1 MFLVS
6 LRLRLIGLFLVL
18 VVVVVGSALATG
30 VALSKVE
37 AERDVVS
44 NRWQPASV
52 QSRALLT
59 SLVNQETGQRGYV
72 LTGDESFLEPYRNGG
87 LAFRDTLESLQHR
100 FADDEQMSTSL
111 EDVSRA
117 AVRWQQEAATPEIEG
132 RRSGEIGPAR
142 QLALARRGKTYF
154 DDVRVD
160 VTRLQQ
166 LIDTRADQ
174 AATREADD
182 IDALRTTVLV
192 GRVVIV
198 AFVVLVAL
206 LMRGWVL
213 RPVSRLRARMREV
226 AGGRLEQ
233 EVLVSGPP
241 EVMEI
246 AQDAEN
252 MRRRIVSEL
261 DATREAT
268 EALSQH
274 SPVVMALRRELAPR
288 PRTESGGLQ
297 VTGMVQAAEGV
308 LAGDWWEAVARPDG
322 TTALVLADVSGHGAE
337 AGLVA
342 YAFKQRI
349 TALLEGGLDL
359 STVFTLVA
367 RRPHGGDDER
377 FLSCIVVVVD
387 PRTEQLSWINA
398 GHPSALVVNRDRT
411 GALRELSPTGP
422 LISSVTSGW
431 REASAPFRPGDLL
444 VACTD
449 GVLEARDAHGE
460 EFGLDGVVD
469 VLRSLRTWSP
479 DEAVAACH
487 QAVRSFAVDSRRDD
501 VTCVALSLATSNH
514 FA

>member
-1 MFLVS
+1 VGLVS

-18 VVVVVGSALATG
+18 VVTVTGAALATS

-37 AERDVVS
+37 AERDVVA

-59 SLVNQETGQRGYV
+59 ALVNQETGQRGYV
-72 LTGDESFLEPYRNGG
+72 LTGDESFLEPYRAGG
-87 LAFRDTLESLQHR
+87 VTFRATLRSLQQR
-100 FADDEQMSTSL
+100 FADDKEMSRALSA
-111 EDVSRA
+111 VSRSA
-117 AVRWQQEAATPEIEG
+117 TRWQQGAALPEIHA
-132 RRSGEIGPAR
+132 RRKGELGAAR
-142 QLALARRGKTYF
+142 QLVLARRGKAYF
-154 DDVRVD
+154 DAVRVD
-160 VTRLQQ
+160 VATLQR
-166 LIDTRADQ
+166 LIDGRAD
-174 AATREADD
+174 AAAAREAND
-182 IDALRTTVLV
+182 ISTLRTTVFV
-192 GRVVIV
+192 GRLVIV
-198 AFVVLVAL
+198 VFVLVVAL

-213 RPVSRLRARMREV
+213 RPVTRLRGHMREV
-226 AGGRLEQ
+226 ASGRLDQ

-349 TALLEGGLDL
+349 TALLESGLDL
-359 STVFTLVA
+359 STVFALVS

-377 FLSCIVVVVD
+377 FLSCLVVVVD
-387 PRTEQLSWINA
+387 PRSEQVSWINA
-398 GHPSALVVNRDRT
+398 GHPAAVVVSRDRR
-411 GALRELSPTGP
+411 GLVRELSPTGP
-422 LISSVTSGW
+422 LLSSVTSGW
-431 REASAPFRPGDLL
+431 EVARTAFGPGDML

-449 GVLEARDAHGE
+449 GVLEARDANGD
-460 EFGLDGVVD
+460 EFGLEGVLG
-469 VLRSLRTWSP
+469 VLRRLRAWTP
-479 DEAVAACH
+479 DEAVAECH
-487 QAVRSFAVDSRRDD
+487 QAVRRFAVDSRRDD
-501 VTCVALSLATSNH
+501 VTCVALSMATSNH

>member
-1 MFLVS
+1 VFLVS
-6 LRLRLIGLFLVL
+6 LRLRLLGLFLVL

-37 AERDVVS
+37 AERDVVA

-72 LTGDESFLEPYRNGG
+72 LTGDEAFLEPYRNGG

-100 FADDEQMSTSL
+100 FADDEEMSQAL
-111 EDVSRA
+111 A
-117 AVRWQQEAATPEIEG
+117 AVSKAATRWQRGAAAPEIEG
-132 RRSGEIGPAR
+132 RRSGELGPAR
-142 QLALARRGKTYF
+142 QLLLARRGKTYF

-166 LIDTRADQ
+166 LIDTRADE

-182 IDALRTTVLV
+182 IDTLRTTVLI

-198 AFVVLVAL
+198 AFVVIVAL
-206 LMRGWVL
+206 LLRGWVL
-213 RPVSRLRARMREV
+213 GPVSRLRARMREV
-226 AGGRLEQ
+226 AGGQLDRQ
-233 EVLVSGPP
+233 VLVSGPP

-288 PRTESGGLQ
+288 PRAESGGLQ

-359 STVFTLVA
+359 STIFTLVA

-377 FLSCIVVVVD
+377 FLSCLVVVVD
-387 PRTEQLSWINA
+387 PRREQVSWINA
-398 GHPSALVVNRDRT
+398 GHPPALVVNRDRG
-411 GALRELSPTGP
+411 GAVRELAPTGP

-431 REASAPFRPGDLL
+431 RETSAPFRPGDLL

-449 GVLEARDAHGE
+449 GVLEARNAQGD
-460 EFGLDGVVD
+460 EFGLDGVLG
-469 VLRSLRTWSP
+469 VLRGLRSWSP
-479 DEAVAACH
+479 DDAVSECH
-487 QAVRSFAVDSRRDD
+487 QAVRRFAVDSRRDD
-501 VTCVALSLATSNH
+501 VTCVALSMATSNN

>member
-37 AERDVVS
+37 AERDVVA

-87 LAFRDTLESLQHR
+87 AAFRNTLKSLRHH
-100 FADDEQMSTSL
+100 FADDENMSKALSA
-111 EDVSRA
+111 VSDA
-117 AVRWQQEAATPEIEG
+117 ALRWQQGAAAPEIEG
-132 RRSGEIGPAR
+132 RRTGELGPAR
-142 QLALARRGKTYF
+142 QLVLARRGKTYF

-160 VTRLQQ
+160 VIRLQT

-174 AATREADD
+174 AAAREADD
-182 IDALRTTVLV
+182 IDSLRTTVLL
-192 GRVVIV
+192 GRVV
-198 AFVVLVAL
+198 VVGFAVLIAL

-213 RPVSRLRARMREV
+213 RPFSRLRARMREV
-226 AGGRLEQ
+226 AGGRLDQ
-233 EVLVSGPP
+233 QVLVDGPP

-359 STVFTLVA
+359 STIFTLVA
-367 RRPHGGDDER
+367 RRPNGGDDER
-377 FLSCIVVVVD
+377 FLSCLVVVVD

-398 GHPSALVVNRDRT
+398 GHPAALVVSRDPRE
-411 GALRELSPTGP
+411 AVRELSPTGP
-422 LISSVTSGW
+422 LLSSVTSGW
-431 REASAPFRPGDLL
+431 EVARAPFAPGNLL

-449 GVLEARDAHGE
+449 GVIEARDAQGE
-460 EFGLDGVVD
+460 EFGLEGVLD
-469 VLRSLRTWSP
+469 VLRQLRSWSP
-479 DEAVAACH
+479 DDAVAECH
-487 QAVRSFAVDSRRDD
+487 QAVRRFAVNSRRDD